1 LSDLASKRL
10 DDFLLHFSIA
20 ALGSQI
26 GSVSKIYPWTN
37 DGVFLSV
44 SLVDLEVHADTLAVV
59 TVGICIGT
67 YFLCIVK
74 QNSHSSG
81 KFTWVDMRVSIAP
94 WWACSRFTYDKH
106 ANCGHFELLL
116 ASLRACPLFTE
127 SKHSRRIQQAY
138 RQDGRHIRDDK
149 IQMQA
154 MIRSHSMRSLLTSAS
169 NQCLCPV
176 ADGNTRCLPQR
187 RSLADT
193 MSHHAGNCPE
203 HSDTF

>member
-1 LSDLASKRL
+1 
-10 DDFLLHFSIA
+10 
-20 ALGSQI
+20 
-26 GSVSKIYPWTN
+26 
-37 DGVFLSV
+37 
-44 SLVDLEVHADTLAVV
+44 
-59 TVGICIGT
+59 
-67 YFLCIVK
+67 
-74 QNSHSSG
+74 
-81 KFTWVDMRVSIAP
+81 MRVSIAP
-94 WWACSRFTYDKH
+94 WWARSRFTYDKH

-116 ASLRACPLFTE
+116 ASLRTCPLFTE

-203 HSDTF
+203 HSDTFYSGPEKFKDRLVASCYTAISDLDLEPFTQFNTSPPIVADTTPLLEPCPAIRS